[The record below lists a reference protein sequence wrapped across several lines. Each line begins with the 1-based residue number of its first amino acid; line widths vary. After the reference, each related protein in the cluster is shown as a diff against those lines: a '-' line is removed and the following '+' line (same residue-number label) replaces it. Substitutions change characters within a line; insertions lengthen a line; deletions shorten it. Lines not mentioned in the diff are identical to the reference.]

1 MKLQKIKKFAL
12 VRLVA
17 FALMVGAC
25 ALLVFSYHVLG
36 FVYTLCLWLIWRW
49 SYRYA
54 KKYLDD

>member
-17 FALMVGAC
+17 FTLMVGAC

-36 FVYTLCLWLIWRW
+36 FVYTLGLWLIWRW
-49 SYRYA
+49 SAKYA
-54 KKYLDD
+54 RKYLED